1 MMTPNIQTICSLAVG
16 TTMIALSS
24 AHAGDTAPV
33 LEVDWIVD
41 GVADAGSLTG
51 SGLGA
56 GVYEYANSTIG
67 DGFEINWSFIVT
79 DNGASGGFEILS
91 SALAFTNTSD
101 AASVFEIGVLLPVG
115 LAPGTA
121 FYGGSISGSL
131 TGDIDGGLLATSGD
145 SALFAALGGGAMANL
160 GDLRLQFNRLGD
172 AGVDSLVGDALARG
186 ALRNLWYL
194 GLADDAVLT
203 DGGVKALEVAIGASG
218 HLPRLEFVTASGP
231 ATSEAARLALQT
243 AFTNRP
249 RAPRG

>member
-145 SALFAALGGGAMANL
+145 SALFAALVDGETIATLYDAPFGLATAPFESANL
-160 GDLRLQFNRLGD
+160 TAEAFGEPIPGLEHAAAQESMSIELDFVLGAGDTLDVSFNFVTQVPAPG
-172 AGVDSLVGDALARG
+172 SLAL
-186 ALRNLWYL
+186 L
-194 GLADDAVLT
+194 GLAGIHRT
-203 DGGVKALEVAIGASG
+203 
-218 HLPRLEFVTASGP
+218 RRRT
-231 ATSEAARLALQT
+231 T
-243 AFTNRP
+243 
-249 RAPRG
+249 

>member
-1 MMTPNIQTICSLAVG
+1 MRLPADIKRHPRLGFIA
-16 TTMIALSS
+16 MIAASTMVGGPFV
-24 AHAGDTAPV
+24 HAGDAAPI
-33 LEVDWIVD
+33 LEVDWVVD
-41 GVADAGSLTG
+41 GVADAYSFTG

-67 DGFEINWSFIVT
+67 DGFEINWSFIVP

-145 SALFAALGGGAMANL
+145 SALFAALVDGETIATLYDSPFDLVTAPFESADLAAQAFGEPIPGLEHAAAQESMSIELDFVLGA
-160 GDLRLQFNRLGD
+160 GDQFTVSSSYV
-172 AGVDSLVGDALARG
+172 AQVPAPGVLAL
-186 ALRNLWYL
+186 L
-194 GLADDAVLT
+194 GL
-203 DGGVKALEVAIGASG
+203 GGLAS
-218 HLPRLEFVTASGP
+218 R
-231 ATSEAARLALQT
+231 R
-243 AFTNRP
+243 R
-249 RAPRG
+249 RA

>member
-145 SALFAALGGGAMANL
+145 SALFAALVDGETIATLYDAPFGLATAPFESANL
-160 GDLRLQFNRLGD
+160 AAEAFGEPIPGLELAAAQESMSIELDFELGAGDQFTVSSNYV
-172 AGVDSLVGDALARG
+172 AQVPAPGVLAL
-186 ALRNLWYL
+186 L
-194 GLADDAVLT
+194 GL
-203 DGGVKALEVAIGASG
+203 GGLAS
-218 HLPRLEFVTASGP
+218 R
-231 ATSEAARLALQT
+231 R
-243 AFTNRP
+243 R
-249 RAPRG
+249 RA